1 MEIILITLIISFLVV
16 EILNNIRIWEIQKQ
30 LHKKEINKI
39 NKDQKKKME
48 AMKKSF
54 NNLME
59 YDEEIAM
66 KRK

>member
-1 MEIILITLIISFLVV
+1 MLLTLIVSFLVV

-30 LHKKEINKI
+30 LHKKEITKLTREE
-39 NKDQKKKME
+39 KKKME
-48 AMKKSF
+48 QMKSSF
-54 NNLME
+54 DNLMK